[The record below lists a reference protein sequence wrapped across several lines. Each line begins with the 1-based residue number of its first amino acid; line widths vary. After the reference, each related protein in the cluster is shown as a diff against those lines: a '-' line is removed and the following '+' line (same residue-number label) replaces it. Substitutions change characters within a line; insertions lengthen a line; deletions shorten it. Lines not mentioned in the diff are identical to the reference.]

1 MQRLADGLLRHRT
14 AVLVGLA
21 GLTVLFSFGL
31 TRLQFDDVPS
41 SIYRTDDVDYERLRE
56 LQRVF
61 GSDEHD
67 ALIVLEA
74 EDFFTAEIAGR
85 LRALDRRLEAIEG
98 VQSCFGL
105 SDIVVF
111 GPTRMPSPLLPEN
124 REPEAYE
131 QARTLAGEHPLV
143 ADQLLARDGRTA
155 LMIVRL
161 AGDDLAVS
169 EMQPVLESIAA
180 TVDELTADSALRGR
194 LTGIPPLRTA
204 IFREIGRELGLF
216 STLGCLLALLVG
228 VAMFRSLWAVIA
240 ILATTTLAAVS
251 SAGLMGLVG
260 QPLNL
265 LTSGLPLLVLVVA
278 LTDATHVVLDIQR
291 TLRNGSSPQ
300 AAAHHAIRTL
310 AGPCFATSL
319 TTAVGF
325 GSLAFS
331 RVETVSSFGLLSF
344 LSIGLAFLFVTTVV
358 PLSASFLKEG
368 PTRRAPDL
376 RPRPDGRAAALM
388 GGVLGHAKAIT
399 AVTLVLSTAL
409 VLLALR
415 LEPDNRLTESVPRES
430 PATRALL
437 HCEAA
442 FGGSLQAA
450 VMVEWSVQDAP
461 DPDERLQV
469 FEEIEA
475 VLDAHPFTHGVLSPA
490 RLLKVLPPGFGRDLD
505 QLKSLPAALV
515 DRFLDR
521 EGQRALVTARVP
533 DVRSRIA
540 TAAWQDIEV
549 QLDDIARRHPAFELN
564 LSGSG
569 WLVRRNIDWMIE
581 DFARGLGLAV
591 ILIFGV
597 LALTFRSWR
606 LGLISILP
614 NALPLLAAAGTLHLI
629 GVDLQAASAIA
640 FTIALGIAV
649 DDTIHFM
656 SRMRFHRRRGATRQE
671 ALQHSFLDM
680 LGPLVVTT
688 AVVVVGVSVFFMST
702 VPTTRLFAGITT
714 VGVSMALVC
723 DLFVLPAVL
732 WAFSRSHA
740 PRTTAAAASD
750 RP

>member
-1 MQRLADGLLRHRT
+1 MQRLADDLLGHRS
-14 AVLVGLA
+14 AVLAGLA
-21 GLTVLFSFGL
+21 GLTLLFAFGL

-41 SIYRTDDVDYERLRE
+41 SIYRTDDEDYERLRE

-74 EDFFTAEIAGR
+74 EDFFTAETATLLRELDLR
-85 LRALDRRLEAIEG
+85 LQAIEG
-98 VQSCFGL
+98 VQSAFGL
-105 SDIVVF
+105 SDVVLL
-111 GPTRMPSPLLPEN
+111 GPTLMPTSLLPSEGE
-124 REPEAYE
+124 RGVYE
-131 QARTLAGEHPLV
+131 RARTQARQHPLV
-143 ADQLLARDGRTA
+143 ADQLLAQDGRTA

-161 AGDDLAVS
+161 SGEELAVS
-169 EMQPVLESIAA
+169 QMQPVLESIAT
-180 TVDELTADSALRGR
+180 TVDELTADSAVRGR

-216 STLGCLLALLVG
+216 SVTGCLLALLVG
-228 VAMFRSLWAVIA
+228 VALFRSRWAVIA

-278 LTDATHVVLDIQR
+278 LTDGTHVVLDIQR
-291 TLRNGSSPQ
+291 SLRNGSSPH
-300 AAAHHAIRTL
+300 AAAHHAIRSL
-310 AGPCFATSL
+310 AGPCCATSL

-331 RVETVSSFGLLSF
+331 RVETVSSFGTLSF

-368 PTRRAPDL
+368 PTRQAPDL

-388 GGVLGHAKAIT
+388 RGVLGHAKAIT

-409 VLLALR
+409 FLFALR

-430 PATRALL
+430 PATQALS

-450 VMVEWSVQDAP
+450 VMVEWSADNAP
-461 DPDERLQV
+461 SSDERLQV
-469 FEEIEA
+469 FQEIEA

-490 RLLKVLPPGFGRDLD
+490 RLLEVLPPSVERNLAS
-505 QLKSLPAALV
+505 LKSLPAQLV
-515 DRFLDR
+515 DRFLERD
-521 EGQRALVTARVP
+521 GQRALVTARVP
-533 DVRSRIA
+533 DARSRIA
-540 TAAWQDIEV
+540 TAAWEEIEV
-549 QLDDIARRHPAFELN
+549 QLADIARRHPAFELN
-564 LSGSG
+564 VSGSG

-597 LALTFRSWR
+597 LTLTFRSWR

-614 NALPLLAAAGTLHLI
+614 NALPLLAAAGTLHLF

-656 SRMRFHRRRGATRQE
+656 SRMRFHRRAGATREE
-671 ALQHSFLDM
+671 ALQQSFLDM

-688 AVVVVGVSVFFMST
+688 AVVVAGVSVFFLST

-732 WAFSRSHA
+732 WAFSR
-740 PRTTAAAASD
+740 PRASYASLN
-750 RP
+750 